1 MEALTQKERIILIC
15 LSSSPSNAKVIQ
27 TAQKQMTP
35 ESRLEAVYIGRS
47 ESEAETDHSLREN
60 IRLAEEAGASVHV
73 ITGKDIAGSIAETA
87 RSLSVTDLY
96 IGYSPGGSSVQKR
109 SIPEQLVQLLP
120 EVDVYIIPDRKASK
134 YAGTLNR
141 RITADRPASD
151 ILTVVLIMAAA
162 TFLSFLFDR
171 SSFSNSNIVTIYILA
186 VLVTSIV
193 TSQRIY
199 GLIAAILY
207 ILLFNFLFIEPRF
220 TLLVYDSTYLVTYFV
235 SLIAALLT
243 GSLAAK
249 MKEAVNIA
257 EENAAQAKIL
267 LNTSEQLE
275 KAQDSLEMSAIICRQ
290 LSGLLHRSVWFF
302 TIRDGEVTE
311 QYSCLIR
318 SEDRR
323 ALSERDTAALLW
335 TAENRTHSG
344 ALTKQY
350 ADIDRRWYSIHSEE
364 YSYGI
369 LGIDMKQGQLSELE
383 RTLLLSVISEFT
395 LSLNTARVNRE
406 KQETQIEAEKEHLR
420 AGLLRSISH
429 DLRTPLTAIC
439 GNAAHLSANSAVLS
453 EEDRRKLYADLQE
466 NASWLAGQM
475 ENILSMTRLEND
487 TPLRM
492 SAENVEDVI
501 EESLKHLY
509 QPADGHT
516 IVFERSTE
524 TVFAVMDAKMIMLV
538 LVNLVGNALKYTPE
552 GSTVTISY
560 HKEGSRVCVTVAD
573 DGPGIPDCDKEHIFE
588 LYYTGAHTAADSFR
602 SMGIG
607 LNLCMAILKAHG
619 ETLEAADNVPHGAVF
634 RFYLKTEEVTNHE
647 ELSDPDSGR

>member
-1 MEALTQKERIILIC
+1 
-15 LSSSPSNAKVIQ
+15 
-27 TAQKQMTP
+27 MT
-35 ESRLEAVYIGRS
+35 EGSRLEAVYIGRS
-47 ESEAETDHSLREN
+47 ESEAETDHSLAEN
-60 IRLAEEAGASVHV
+60 IRLAEQAGASVHL
-73 ITGKDIAGSIAETA
+73 ITGKDIAVSIAEYA
-87 RSLSVTDLY
+87 RSIAATDLY
-96 IGYSPGGSSVQKR
+96 IGYSPGGSTVQKR

-120 EVDVYIIPDRKASK
+120 DVDVYIIPDRKASK
-134 YAGTLNR
+134 YAGTLSR
-141 RITADRPASD
+141 PKTADHPAAD

-193 TSQRIY
+193 TSHRVY
-199 GLIAAILY
+199 GLIAAVLY
-207 ILLFNFLFIEPRF
+207 ILLFNFLFIDPRF

-249 MKEAVNIA
+249 MKEAVNVA

-290 LSGLLHRSVWFF
+290 LSGLLHRSIWFYE
-302 TIRDGEVTE
+302 IRDGKVIE
-311 QYSCLIR
+311 QYSCLVDP
-318 SEDRR
+318 EDNTELT
-323 ALSERDTAALLW
+323 ARDTEAILW
-335 TAENRTHSG
+335 TAVNRRHSG
-344 ALTKQY
+344 ALTSQY
-350 ADIDRRWYSIHSEE
+350 DDLDRRWYSIHSEE

-369 LGIDMKQGQLSELE
+369 LGIDMKHGQLSELD

-439 GNAAHLSANSAVLS
+439 GNAAHLAANSSALS
-453 EEDRRKLYADLQE
+453 EDDRHKLYNDLQE

-509 QPADGHT
+509 QSADGHR
-516 IVFERSTE
+516 IVFERSTD

-538 LVNLVGNALKYTPE
+538 LVNLIGNALKYTPE

-560 HKEGSRVCVTVAD
+560 KKEGNRAAVTVAD
-573 DGPGIPDCDKEHIFE
+573 DGPGISDEDKLHIFE
-588 LYYTGAHTAADSFR
+588 LYYTGVHTTADSFR

-619 ETLEAADNVPHGAVF
+619 ETLEVSDNVPHGAVF
-634 RFYLKTEEVTNHE
+634 RFYLKTEEVTKHE
-647 ELSDPDSGR
+647 ELPDPDSGR

>member
-1 MEALTQKERIILIC
+1 M
-15 LSSSPSNAKVIQ
+15 
-27 TAQKQMTP
+27 TAG
-35 ESRLEAVYIGRS
+35 SRLEAVYIGRS

-73 ITGKDIAGSIAETA
+73 ITGKDIAGSIAEYA

-96 IGYSPGGSSVQKR
+96 IGYSPGRSGGQKR
-109 SIPEQLVQLLP
+109 SISEQLVQLLP
-120 EVDVYIIPDRKASK
+120 DVDVYIIPDRKASK
-134 YAGTLNR
+134 YAGTLSR
-141 RITADRPASD
+141 QITIDNPTAD

-249 MKEAVNIA
+249 MKEAVSIA

-275 KAQDSLEMSAIICRQ
+275 KAQNSLEMSAIICRQ

-302 TIRDGEVTE
+302 TIKDGTVTE

-318 SEDRR
+318 AEDRKE
-323 ALSERDTAALLW
+323 LSERDREAILW
-335 TAENRTHSG
+335 TAEHRTHSG

-350 ADIDRRWYSIHSEE
+350 DDIDRRWYSIHSEE

-453 EEDRRKLYADLQE
+453 EEDRQKLYADLQE

-509 QPADGHT
+509 QPIDGHS
-516 IVFERSTE
+516 IVFERSPE

-538 LVNLVGNALKYTPE
+538 LVNLVGNALKYTPN

-560 HKEGSRVCVTVAD
+560 QKEGSRVCVTVAD
-573 DGPGIPDCDKEHIFE
+573 DGPGIPEHDKEHIFE
-588 LYYTGAHTAADSFR
+588 LYYTGTHTAADSFR

-647 ELSDPDSGR
+647 ELPDSDSGR